1 MENNFLSICIIVKN
15 EEKRIEQCL
24 QSFEKY
30 SFEVVVVDTG
40 SIDHTK
46 DVALKYTQNVYDFKW
61 CDDFAAAKNYAVSKA
76 SGKYVMIIDSDE
88 YLKEIDVTRLK
99 DILIKNQDKV
109 GRIQLVNMFERD
121 GTAYENYEKVKRIFE
136 KDKFC
141 YEGRIHEQ
149 IISRKE
155 MEYDTYTAP
164 VVIAHSGYDMPI
176 EERKKKAQ
184 RNIRLLEL
192 ELKQLLGED
201 IDFDKCQE
209 IILVKMED
217 VTEEGKK
224 IKKDSRIPYILY
236 QLGKS
241 YYMFQDYNK
250 SCVYFECALLFD
262 LNVKLEYVID
272 LIETYGYAL
281 LNSQQEKK
289 ALEFENIYA
298 DFGESADFKFL
309 MGLIYMNNALF
320 VNAIKEFQGAQKFT
334 SVRMK
339 GVNSYLANYNIGVIY
354 ECLGKYEEAKN
365 SYKLCGNYN
374 QAIKRLEALEKGV
387 PM

>member
-88 YLKEIDVTRLK
+88 YLKEIDVTCLK

-176 EERKKKAQ
+176 E
-184 RNIRLLEL
+184 
-192 ELKQLLGED
+192 
-201 IDFDKCQE
+201 
-209 IILVKMED
+209 
-217 VTEEGKK
+217 
-224 IKKDSRIPYILY
+224 
-236 QLGKS
+236 
-241 YYMFQDYNK
+241 
-250 SCVYFECALLFD
+250 
-262 LNVKLEYVID
+262 
-272 LIETYGYAL
+272 
-281 LNSQQEKK
+281 
-289 ALEFENIYA
+289 
-298 DFGESADFKFL
+298 
-309 MGLIYMNNALF
+309 
-320 VNAIKEFQGAQKFT
+320 
-334 SVRMK
+334 
-339 GVNSYLANYNIGVIY
+339 
-354 ECLGKYEEAKN
+354 
-365 SYKLCGNYN
+365 
-374 QAIKRLEALEKGV
+374 
-387 PM
+387 